1 MQADLNSGDLKLTW
15 QNQPKE
21 ESKVGLLFIRQ
32 KARDLRAKTRRQVLA
47 TVAAPLVVAFFY
59 VLCIKQFPN
68 LGTVL
73 HPLFAF
79 ALAWSIAGLYFLNRE
94 SRPGTLPA
102 DAGFSTGLEF
112 CRNEIRRRQNYFR
125 RDLLWSLGPILL
137 AMGTLL
143 MALVIVLGPALFV
156 RAAPVT
162 LLAGA
167 WIAAYLF
174 MRVRRQREL
183 QRELKDLGEI
193 EIENSR

>member
-1 MQADLNSGDLKLTW
+1 MQADLNSGDPKLTW

-21 ESKVGLLFIRQ
+21 ESKVSFLFIRQ
-32 KARDLRAKTRRQVLA
+32 KARDLHAKTRRHVLA
-47 TVAAPLVVAFFY
+47 TFAAPLVVAFFY

-68 LGTVL
+68 LETVL

-112 CRNEIRRRQNYFR
+112 CRSEIRRRQNYFR

-174 MRVRRQREL
+174 TRVRRQREL
-183 QRELKDLGEI
+183 QRELQDLGEI
-193 EIENSR
+193 EIENNR